1 MTPDLTAFFPN
12 TNVTIELWFQAN
24 GPGVLVDELG
34 SYPNVNWH
42 DSQIEVVTTATN
54 NAYANVLVSVW
65 PLPSPWLTVGQ
76 VLYGTWN
83 HVALT
88 YNQTNTTLVGF
99 LNGVPTS
106 STSVSRQAPQ
116 KYGYGL
122 FYGVGMGDTTTLGS
136 GAYFNGQIDEFR
148 LWNVAR
154 NTNDIQAN
162 LNRPLAGNEPGL
174 VAYWQFD
181 ECSGTVASDTTGHG
195 NDGTLYGPTWTNST
209 VHYGPW
215 ITTLPATN
223 LTTTSA
229 TLQGTVNPQGFGTT
243 AWFQWG
249 TTTNYANTT
258 SVTNAGSGI
267 NPVALST
274 GITSLAAPAIYH
286 FRAVATNSYGVSYGA
301 DQSLW
306 LGPPLVTT
314 LPATDLTTNA
324 ATVNGSVIPSGPSA
338 QAWFQWGLTTN
349 YSSATVPVALVSG
362 TIPVAVTNRLQP
374 LLSGYTYHYRIVATN
389 SFGMTLG
396 SDLSFTGPVF
406 GEIGAGLPGVFGSS
420 VAWGDYNNDGY
431 LDILLTGRT
440 TGGSDISKI
449 YRNNG
454 NGALTD
460 SGLSLP
466 GIEAGSVAWGDYDN
480 DGYLD
485 VLLTGTTNGNFS
497 SAGISNFYRNNGN
510 GSFTD
515 LFACLPG
522 VGLGSVAWG
531 DYNNDGYPDILLTGY
546 TGSGYISKVYRNNGN
561 GTFTDLNAGLPG
573 VYQGSVAWGDY
584 DNDGYL
590 DFLLTGTTSGDQ
602 SGAISKTYRNNR
614 NGTFTEVT
622 TTSLSGAFYGSVAWG
637 DYDNDGRL
645 DLLLTGMDPAGSYV
659 SHLYHNY
666 WPVTNNAPVAPGNL
680 TANVVGTNAI
690 LSWSVGSDPQTPAP
704 GLSYNLRVGTT
715 PGGSNVVSPQAAASG
730 FRRVPQL
737 GNMQQNLSASL
748 TGLKYGSNYYWSV
761 QAVDTAFAGSPF
773 VSQGSFA
780 VTLAP
785 SAVSAS
791 VGSIMGS
798 SAVLDASVYPNG
810 SATTAYFQWGATVSY
825 GNSTGVQNLG
835 SGTGLVS
842 LRQTFTGLQPGTLY
856 HYRIVTSNA
865 NGTTYG
871 PDQTFYLDPA
881 VIVGDVNGNGLVDRG
896 ELDAVLSSYWPT
908 SPWLYLTNTAGLGGT
923 NVTFALT
930 NSTAGAFSV
939 LVSTNL
945 VDWGYLGPATPRYE
959 FTDTNA
965 PAMPQ
970 RFYRLSWP

>member
-1 MTPDLTAFFPN
+1 MPIGPGCALTLNGTNSYVVTPDLTAFFPN

-420 VAWGDYNNDGY
+420 VAWGDY
-431 LDILLTGRT
+431 
-440 TGGSDISKI
+440 
-449 YRNNG
+449 
-454 NGALTD
+454 
-460 SGLSLP
+460 
-466 GIEAGSVAWGDYDN
+466 DN

-497 SAGISNFYRNNGN
+497 SAGISRVYRNNGN
-510 GSFTD
+510 GTFTD
-515 LFACLPG
+515 LNAGLPG
-522 VGLGSVAWG
+522 LVLCAVAWG

-561 GTFTDLNAGLPG
+561 GTLTELNAGLP
-573 VYQGSVAWGDY
+573 
-584 DNDGYL
+584 
-590 DFLLTGTTSGDQ
+590 
-602 SGAISKTYRNNR
+602 R
-614 NGTFTEVT
+614 
-622 TTSLSGAFYGSVAWG
+622 
-637 DYDNDGRL
+637 
-645 DLLLTGMDPAGSYV
+645 
-659 SHLYHNY
+659 
-666 WPVTNNAPVAPGNL
+666 
-680 TANVVGTNAI
+680 
-690 LSWSVGSDPQTPAP
+690 
-704 GLSYNLRVGTT
+704 
-715 PGGSNVVSPQAAASG
+715 
-730 FRRVPQL
+730 
-737 GNMQQNLSASL
+737 
-748 TGLKYGSNYYWSV
+748 
-761 QAVDTAFAGSPF
+761 
-773 VSQGSFA
+773 
-780 VTLAP
+780 
-785 SAVSAS
+785 
-791 VGSIMGS
+791 
-798 SAVLDASVYPNG
+798 
-810 SATTAYFQWGATVSY
+810 
-825 GNSTGVQNLG
+825 
-835 SGTGLVS
+835 
-842 LRQTFTGLQPGTLY
+842 
-856 HYRIVTSNA
+856 
-865 NGTTYG
+865 
-871 PDQTFYLDPA
+871 
-881 VIVGDVNGNGLVDRG
+881 
-896 ELDAVLSSYWPT
+896 
-908 SPWLYLTNTAGLGGT
+908 
-923 NVTFALT
+923 
-930 NSTAGAFSV
+930 
-939 LVSTNL
+939 
-945 VDWGYLGPATPRYE
+945 
-959 FTDTNA
+959 
-965 PAMPQ
+965 
-970 RFYRLSWP
+970 

>member
-1 MTPDLTAFFPN
+1 
-12 TNVTIELWFQAN
+12 
-24 GPGVLVDELG
+24 
-34 SYPNVNWH
+34 
-42 DSQIEVVTTATN
+42 
-54 NAYANVLVSVW
+54 
-65 PLPSPWLTVGQ
+65 
-76 VLYGTWN
+76 
-83 HVALT
+83 
-88 YNQTNTTLVGF
+88 
-99 LNGVPTS
+99 
-106 STSVSRQAPQ
+106 
-116 KYGYGL
+116 
-122 FYGVGMGDTTTLGS
+122 
-136 GAYFNGQIDEFR
+136 
-148 LWNVAR
+148 
-154 NTNDIQAN
+154 
-162 LNRPLAGNEPGL
+162 
-174 VAYWQFD
+174 
-181 ECSGTVASDTTGHG
+181 
-195 NDGTLYGPTWTNST
+195 
-209 VHYGPW
+209 
-215 ITTLPATN
+215 
-223 LTTTSA
+223 
-229 TLQGTVNPQGFGTT
+229 
-243 AWFQWG
+243 
-249 TTTNYANTT
+249 
-258 SVTNAGSGI
+258 
-267 NPVALST
+267 
-274 GITSLAAPAIYH
+274 
-286 FRAVATNSYGVSYGA
+286 
-301 DQSLW
+301 
-306 LGPPLVTT
+306 
-314 LPATDLTTNA
+314 
-324 ATVNGSVIPSGPSA
+324 
-338 QAWFQWGLTTN
+338 
-349 YSSATVPVALVSG
+349 
-362 TIPVAVTNRLQP
+362 
-374 LLSGYTYHYRIVATN
+374 
-389 SFGMTLG
+389 
-396 SDLSFTGPVF
+396 
-406 GEIGAGLPGVFGSS
+406 
-420 VAWGDYNNDGY
+420 
-431 LDILLTGRT
+431 
-440 TGGSDISKI
+440 
-449 YRNNG
+449 
-454 NGALTD
+454 
-460 SGLSLP
+460 
-466 GIEAGSVAWGDYDN
+466 
-480 DGYLD
+480 
-485 VLLTGTTNGNFS
+485 
-497 SAGISNFYRNNGN
+497 
-510 GSFTD
+510 
-515 LFACLPG
+515 

-546 TGSGYISKVYRNNGN
+546 TGSGYISKVYRNNGNGTFTDLNAGLPGVGLGSVAWGDYDNDGYLDILLTGYSDSGPISKIYRNNGN

-871 PDQTFYLDPA
+871 PDQTYYLDPA

>member
-497 SAGISNFYRNNGN
+497 SAGISRVYRNNGN
-510 GSFTD
+510 GTFTD
-515 LFACLPG
+515 LNAGLPG
-522 VGLGSVAWG
+522 LVLCAVAWG